1 LSSLKCPQCQSA
13 FREVLKEGV
22 LIDVCTQCRGVW
34 LDRGELEKLLTLAR
48 DDDNDDYEKR
58 PQPTREMPRYEDK
71 PRIDDRPRYDD
82 RDRGYYKDDDDYKHG
97 KRYKKKSLFDLF
109 DFD

>member
-1 LSSLKCPQCQSA
+1 MSALKCPQCQSA

-34 LDRGELEKLLTLAR
+34 LDRGELEKLLSLAR
-48 DDDNDDYEKR
+48 DDDKNEYERR
-58 PQPTREMPRYEDK
+58 PESLREAPRYEEK
-71 PRIDDRPRYDD
+71 PRFDDRPRYDD
-82 RDRGYYKDDDDYKHG
+82 RDRGHYKDNDDYKYG
-97 KRYKKKSLFDLF
+97 KRYKKNSLLDLF